1 MTQPTFAVVWTKMQ
15 VEFSNPTFDIV
26 AIIQTGRNIEGF
38 VGYKY
43 PTYVFRRYLKI

>member
-1 MTQPTFAVVWTKMQ
+1 MQ

-26 AIIQTGRNIEGF
+26 WYCRHHQTGRNIEGF

-43 PTYVFRRYLKI
+43 PTYVFRRYL